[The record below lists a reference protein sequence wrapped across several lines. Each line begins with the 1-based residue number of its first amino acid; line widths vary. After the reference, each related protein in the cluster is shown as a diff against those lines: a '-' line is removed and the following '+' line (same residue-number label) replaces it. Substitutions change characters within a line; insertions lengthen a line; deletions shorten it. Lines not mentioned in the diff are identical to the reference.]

1 MKSAVNPYVAVG
13 ITIGAL
19 AGVWTWVS
27 ISLGMLTW
35 VAFLTWA
42 LFFAAGG
49 KAAAIRAVLP
59 AALTGVFYA
68 TVLLLTADTV
78 GGGVILPV
86 GVAVIAFFMCA
97 QANWKTLAFIPGA
110 FAGCAAVFGAAGDW
124 LPVAVALV
132 IGALL
137 GWASE
142 ALAGLLTR
150 PRAARVTAGAL

>member
-1 MKSAVNPYVAVG
+1 MDVSQH
-13 ITIGAL
+13 L
-19 AGVWTWVS
+19 AGDAD
-27 ISLGMLTW
+27 LGRFRHVGPILRRRRQSRRDPS
-35 VAFLTWA
+35 
-42 LFFAAGG
+42 GSS
-49 KAAAIRAVLP
+49 P
-59 AALTGVFYA
+59 ALTGVFYA
-68 TVLLLTADTV
+68 TVLLLTADAI

-124 LPVAVALV
+124 LRVAIALV
-132 IGALL
+132 IGPLL